1 MFEQKEQSNVNAE
14 DWPTPTE
21 AVKEAR
27 DGMRRVINS
36 SEIKESNM
44 KEEEKVNEEMT
55 IEEMQKIVAERKDAW
70 ESFNERILKDKDKK
84 ATNADL
90 AFVSNFIADDIK
102 EVVEMMGHL
111 MQNQQLINKQFNSVM
126 SVIQQSNI
134 QNQIRKG
141 STGIQSQSGIILP

>member
-1 MFEQKEQSNVNAE
+1 
-14 DWPTPTE
+14 
-21 AVKEAR
+21 
-27 DGMRRVINS
+27 MRRVINS